1 MPCTCG
7 WWVSAEPHVCSTS
20 VAPMLAPRCLG
31 SAAIRS
37 SVSAAM
43 SNSNPYSADLF
54 WYATSAIGAGSVK
67 TTW

>member
-1 MPCTCG
+1 
-7 WWVSAEPHVCSTS
+7 
-20 VAPMLAPRCLG
+20 MLAPRCLG

-43 SNSNPYSADLF
+43 SNSKPYSAALF
-54 WYATSAIGAGSVK
+54 WYAMSAIGAGSVK

>member
-7 WWVSAEPHVCSTS
+7 WWVSAEPQVCNTS
-20 VAPMLAPRCLG
+20 VAPMLAPRRLG
-31 SAAIRS
+31 SAAILS

-43 SNSNPYSADLF
+43 SNSNPYSAALF
-54 WYATSAIGAGSVK
+54 WYAMSAIGAGSVK